1 MLENIPLNATE
12 IQELVERFLR
22 YVRYDTQSNE
32 ASSTVP
38 STPGQRRLLGVLAAE
53 LRELGAAEVALSD
66 YSCVFATL
74 PATED
79 VAAPTVAFLAHVD
92 TAADFSG
99 ANVKPL
105 LHRNYDGRPIVL
117 PDDPTQVLRPEENP
131 QLAGKIGED
140 LITASGTTLLGADD
154 KAGVA
159 ILMTLAAKLLR
170 HPEIPHGPLRI
181 CFTPDE
187 EIGRGVEHLTP
198 EDLRADVAY
207 TLDGGEAG
215 EITYE
220 TFSADKAIV
229 TITGIAV
236 HPGVA
241 KGKLVNALRLAGRF
255 LNALP
260 AELSPEMTEGREG
273 YIHPYRI
280 QGTAA
285 EVTLGFTLRDF
296 ELEQLQAHGER
307 LREIARTLEA
317 EEPRA
322 RITCV
327 ITPQYRNMRYG
338 LEKDLRPVELALE
351 ALRPLGIAPLIRP
364 IRGGTDGA
372 GLTAK
377 GVPTPNLFTGMFNSH
392 GPLEWISVQ
401 DMARS
406 VQLCL
411 NLARLWARPR
421 ETS

>member
-38 STPGQRRLLGVLAAE
+38 STPGQRRLLGVLADE
-53 LRELGAAEVALSD
+53 LRELGAAEVVLSD
-66 YSCVFATL
+66 YSCVFATI

-105 LHRNYDGRPIVL
+105 LHRNYGGHPIIL

-187 EIGRGVEHLTP
+187 E
-198 EDLRADVAY
+198 
-207 TLDGGEAG
+207 
-215 EITYE
+215 
-220 TFSADKAIV
+220 
-229 TITGIAV
+229 
-236 HPGVA
+236 
-241 KGKLVNALRLAGRF
+241 
-255 LNALP
+255 
-260 AELSPEMTEGREG
+260 
-273 YIHPYRI
+273 
-280 QGTAA
+280 
-285 EVTLGFTLRDF
+285 
-296 ELEQLQAHGER
+296 
-307 LREIARTLEA
+307 
-317 EEPRA
+317 
-322 RITCV
+322 
-327 ITPQYRNMRYG
+327 
-338 LEKDLRPVELALE
+338 
-351 ALRPLGIAPLIRP
+351 
-364 IRGGTDGA
+364 
-372 GLTAK
+372 
-377 GVPTPNLFTGMFNSH
+377 
-392 GPLEWISVQ
+392 
-401 DMARS
+401 
-406 VQLCL
+406 
-411 NLARLWARPR
+411 
-421 ETS
+421 